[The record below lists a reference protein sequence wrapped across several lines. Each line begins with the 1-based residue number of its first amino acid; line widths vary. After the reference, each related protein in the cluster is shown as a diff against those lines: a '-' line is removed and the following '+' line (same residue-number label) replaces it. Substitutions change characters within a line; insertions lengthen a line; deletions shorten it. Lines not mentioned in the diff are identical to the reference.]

1 MPHLTPP
8 SERRMTA
15 LSSVLCSLR
24 CIGYELLPVH
34 PQYAYKQTKTFM
46 RILKESSKIIGS
58 KYLEL
63 IKATLKYSAG
73 VKIRTWLQMLL
84 WTLIWNLFI
93 LIEFGSLFIIIS
105 LFAAMFCNLGQ
116 REEGDLSAYSVFNKG
131 YTTLLGQSTGQQFDK
146 EIRHNFVDDDEE
158 EVRIHRDDPK
168 DPLPKGKSNY

>member
-1 MPHLTPP
+1 
-8 SERRMTA
+8 
-15 LSSVLCSLR
+15 
-24 CIGYELLPVH
+24 
-34 PQYAYKQTKTFM
+34 M

-58 KYLEL
+58 KSLEL
-63 IKATLKYSAG
+63 TRATVKYSAG

-105 LFAAMFCNLGQ
+105 LFAAIFCNLGQ

-158 EVRIHRDDPK
+158 EVRIQRDDPK
-168 DPLPKGKSNY
+168 GPLPKGMIDY